1 MPDAFKFE
9 LVSPERLLVSGEVEQ
24 VLVPGAEGDMTV
36 LAHHAPLLTTLR
48 PGLLEIGLPGG
59 GQQRFFIRGGF
70 AEVGPSGLTVLA
82 ETAIDLVEL
91 DADRLAQAVK
101 DAEEDVTDA
110 AEGAVRD
117 RAQTKLAL
125 AEERASAGAECSLR
139 RAAKLTGGTNPF
151 MTLERDERVRR
162 QMPSDAVDRTGVEP
176 VGAKPD
182 LKRGHARTGR
192 EP

>member
-110 AEGAVRD
+110 TECAIRD
-117 RAQTKLAL
+117 RAQTKLDHLRQVQAAL
-125 AEERASAGAECSLR
+125 NL
-139 RAAKLTGGTNPF
+139 
-151 MTLERDERVRR
+151 
-162 QMPSDAVDRTGVEP
+162 
-176 VGAKPD
+176 
-182 LKRGHARTGR
+182 
-192 EP
+192 